1 MNEQK
6 DTIKVQAT
14 SKQAKK
20 EAKNRYVSPQDS
32 LFINHI
38 TYLTQVYK
46 LNLNYFKTII
56 KICLHSAIVFKFN
69 RT

>member
-6 DTIKVQAT
+6 DTNKVQSTT

-56 KICLHSAIVFKFN
+56 KI
-69 RT
+69 

>member
-14 SKQAKK
+14 SSKQAKK

-46 LNLNYFKTII
+46 LNLN
-56 KICLHSAIVFKFN
+56 
-69 RT
+69 